1 MNDLK
6 AILEIVRKYEDLIH
20 KVEFEQFT
28 IDFFQNTEMKLNA
41 EIEDE
46 DLTESYSEDIIK
58 SIQYET
64 SCILQIIK
72 DSPDK
77 EIFLEFET
85 DIHQF

>member
-1 MNDLK
+1 MKNLEL
-6 AILEIVRKYEDLIH
+6 ILEIVRTYEDLIH

-46 DLTESYSEDIIK
+46 DMTESYSEDIIK
-58 SIQYET
+58 SIQYDT

-72 DSPDK
+72 ESPDK

>member
-1 MNDLK
+1 MKDLK
-6 AILEIVRKYEDLIH
+6 AILEIVRKYEDSIH

-28 IDFFQNTEMKLNA
+28 IDFFQNTEMRLNA
-41 EIEDE
+41 EIEDT

-58 SIQYET
+58 NIQYDT

-72 DSPDK
+72 EGKDK
-77 EIFLEFET
+77 ELFSQFEK